1 MCHIM
6 AWEGIEEIAFISFS
20 LLASEKGTN
29 PQIFSAYRYM

>member
-20 LLASEKGTN
+20 LLTSEKGTN
-29 PQIFSAYRYM
+29 PQIFPAYQYM